1 MAAQCSFSA
10 PDGLSRPRLLWS
22 LPAILWHTDVPRA
35 PQAGCPGVQVF
46 TFLSPVGPGAGG
58 TLVAAGSHRLLN
70 DEGELRSKAIKA
82 RLRALPPFA
91 RLMDPDHPDRPAAPG
106 PLGEADGVPIEVVEL
121 TGAPGDLLLMD
132 MRALHTAA
140 PNASA
145 APRLMMTWRFLG
157 EG

>member
-1 MAAQCSFSA
+1 M
-10 PDGLSRPRLLWS
+10 
-22 LPAILWHTDVPRA
+22 I
-35 PQAGCPGVQVF
+35 PQAGCPGVQVL

-70 DEGELRSKAIKA
+70 DEGEL
-82 RLRALPPFA
+82 
-91 RLMDPDHPDRPAAPG
+91 
-106 PLGEADGVPIEVVEL
+106 
-121 TGAPGDLLLMD
+121 TGAPGGLWLMD

-145 APRLMMTWRFLG
+145 SPRLMMTWRFLR